1 MGDSYWRYG
10 AGAGVPERDGVPRA
24 SFPGYVS
31 SEASFLSSHHLAN
44 DLRGTSSDYL
54 QKDILPL
61 RPGAYGLDTFAGL
74 ASHTAPGFSGLT
86 SGASLKGFPSPLEG
100 PALSSRGIPELLN
113 ERPSSLRKIDSVLG
127 EESSILF
134 VDGLPSDCTRR
145 ELAHLFRP
153 FIGFKELRLV
163 HKEPRHSRDKAM
175 VLCFVEFSDA
185 KCALTAMEALQGY
198 KFDEK
203 KPDAPILKIQFAQF
217 PFCPPSSR
225 DDQRLGDPR

>member
-74 ASHTAPGFSGLT
+74 ASHTAPGFSGLI
-86 SGASLKGFPSPLEG
+86 SGASLKGFPSPLED

-113 ERPSSLRKIDSVLG
+113 ERPSSLRKIDN
-127 EESSILF
+127 
-134 VDGLPSDCTRR
+134 
-145 ELAHLFRP
+145 LFRP